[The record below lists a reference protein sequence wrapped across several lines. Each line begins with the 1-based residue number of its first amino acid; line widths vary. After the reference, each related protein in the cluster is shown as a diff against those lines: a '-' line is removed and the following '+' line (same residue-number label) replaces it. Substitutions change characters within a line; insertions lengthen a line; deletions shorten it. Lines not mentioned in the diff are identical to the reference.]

1 MTQTLTGDG
10 RTVGAVM
17 LIQGLLAQMIA
28 RHPERDLILSEV
40 QHLVNEMRSQ
50 ASDPFSEGTSDQFV
64 FLTEVAEG
72 MADTLA
78 TITATAQALVVPSA
92 PETEDQADERK
103 PRKKSPPKTARQ
115 PVPAGSLK

>member
-17 LIQGLLAQMIA
+17 LIQGLLAHMIA
-28 RHPERDLILSEV
+28 RHPERDVILSEV
-40 QHLVNEMRSQ
+40 QHLVNEMKSQ

-78 TITATAQALVVPSA
+78 AITATAQALLVRSA
-92 PETEDQADERK
+92 PEMEDLVDKRK
-103 PRKKSPPKTARQ
+103 PRKKSPQKRVRQ